1 MTVFEEVAR
10 DLVKMFVADARM
22 SAAVLAVV
30 ALAWGALAL
39 LHAPGLAA
47 GALLA
52 LGCLAV
58 LLASVASAARTAR
71 GRADR

>member
-22 SAAVLAVV
+22 TAAVLAVV
-30 ALAWGALAL
+30 ALVWATMALA
-39 LHAPGLAA
+39 HAPGLAA

-52 LGCLAV
+52 LGCLGV
-58 LLASVASAARTAR
+58 LLASVASAARAAR
-71 GRADR
+71 KRR